1 MSKHLPRRVLVTGAT
16 GFVGYALC
24 PALAARYHAVVPAVR
39 HESGLASE
47 AVVGEIGAS
56 TDWCATLQG
65 CDAVVHLAARAHK
78 MRESERDALA
88 SYRQANTEATLN
100 LARQAASAGVRR
112 FVFISS
118 VKVNGEETRHGRP
131 FAAGDDPA
139 PQDAYGISKA
149 EAEAGLKAISA
160 ETGLELVIIRP
171 PLVYGASV
179 KGNFAAMMRAV
190 ARGLPL
196 PFGAVTDNRRSL
208 VALDNLTDLIVTC
221 IDHPAA
227 ANQTFLVSDGEDLS
241 TANLLQRLGTAMR
254 KPARLLN
261 IPPALLG
268 AVAAMIGKRAVAQRL
283 LGNLQ
288 VDISHTC
295 RTLGWKP
302 PISVDEGLRRAV
314 QGATR

>member
-1 MSKHLPRRVLVTGAT
+1 MRSDDARILITGAN
-16 GFVGYALC
+16 GFVGSALMARLQAGGLRPLGTC
-24 PALAARYHAVVPAVR
+24 RGTSLDERCVSAPPLEAGGDWSDLLKGVDTVVHTAARVHVMRDTSSNPLDAFRAVNVTG
-39 HESGLASE
+39 S
-47 AVVGEIGAS
+47 
-56 TDWCATLQG
+56 
-65 CDAVVHLAARAHK
+65 
-78 MRESERDALA
+78 
-88 SYRQANTEATLN
+88 LN

-149 EAEAGLKAISA
+149 EAEAGLKAIAA
-160 ETGLELVIIRP
+160 ETGMELVIIRP
-171 PLVYGASV
+171 SLVYGPGV

-196 PFGAVTDNRRSL
+196 PFGAVTDNRRGL
-208 VALDNLTDLIVTC
+208 VALDNLVDLIVTC

-241 TANLLQRLGTAMR
+241 TADLLRRVGAAMGR
-254 KPARLLN
+254 PARLLN
-261 IPPALLG
+261 IPPALLAAAA
-268 AVAAMIGKRAVAQRL
+268 AVTGKRAVAERL

-295 RTLGWKP
+295 RTLGWQP
-302 PISVDEGLRRAV
+302 PVSVDEGLRRAV
-314 QGATR
+314 QGAMR

>member
-1 MSKHLPRRVLVTGAT
+1 MRCDDARTLITGAT
-16 GFVGYALC
+16 GFVGSALMARLQAEGLQPLGTC
-24 PALAARYHAVVPAVR
+24 RGTSLDERCVSAPPLEAGGDWSALLTGVETVVHTAAR
-39 HESGLASE
+39 
-47 AVVGEIGAS
+47 
-56 TDWCATLQG
+56 
-65 CDAVVHLAARAHK
+65 VHV
-78 MRESERDALA
+78 MRDTSSNPLDALRA
-88 SYRQANTEATLN
+88 VNVTGSLN

-118 VKVNGEETRHGRP
+118 VKVNGEETRRGRP
-131 FAAGDDPA
+131 FAAGDHPA

-149 EAEAGLKAISA
+149 EAEAGLRAISA
-160 ETGLELVIIRP
+160 ETGMEFVIIRP
-171 PLVYGASV
+171 PLVYGAGV

-190 ARGLPL
+190 EHGLPL

-208 VALDNLTDLIVTC
+208 VALDNLLDLIVTC

-241 TANLLQRLGTAMR
+241 TADLLRRLGAAMDKR
-254 KPARLLN
+254 ARLLD
-261 IPPALLG
+261 IPPALLS
-268 AVAAMIGKRAVAQRL
+268 AAAAMIGKRAIAQRL

-314 QGATR
+314 QGAMR